1 MLIPRSTPT
10 PIAAAAAGA
19 TDPGRSLVLPP
30 RRELA
35 GKHGVQRRAELA
47 VELLGLEL
55 GVDGLGLVLARLR
68 TLRVGARSPVRSTI
82 ALNALSSSTRSR
94 SAAKTSV
101 IQTSAPLFDAATQN
115 VQRGAASASAGRPI
129 AIATSAIDWRMT
141 LSTLA

>member
-1 MLIPRSTPT
+1 M
-10 PIAAAAAGA
+10 
-19 TDPGRSLVLPP
+19 
-30 RRELA
+30 
-35 GKHGVQRRAELA
+35 QRRAELA

-68 TLRVGARSPVRSTI
+68 DIARRRARPIRSTI
-82 ALNALSSSTRSR
+82 GLERAFELQPRSR

-115 VQRGAASASAGRPI
+115 VQRGAASASAGRPM